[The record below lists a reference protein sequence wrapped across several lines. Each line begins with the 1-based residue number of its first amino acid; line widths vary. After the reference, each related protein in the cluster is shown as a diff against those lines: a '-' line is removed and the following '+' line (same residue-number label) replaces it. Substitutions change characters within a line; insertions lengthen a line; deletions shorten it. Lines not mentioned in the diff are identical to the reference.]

1 MRDLENT
8 VPDSQPVLSAAQLTE
23 IDDLRSQNNLL
34 KDQLASMSAVPGR
47 DDLEDRIKD
56 LNQRNL
62 ALSVELD
69 QERIIID
76 DLKDELSDARSIKQE
91 VLEKGKASKLKADL
105 LNEELSDARVRI
117 QSLEK
122 ALVAAREAIRVL
134 QGGGTPGSMIQ
145 VSNPSNF
152 ATNLGTGDRRSTSY
166 RTPSYSVDRRNSLPE
181 YNPVR
186 PRNVLPTPTNPLS
199 IKNDDGGN
207 ANLQI
212 QAKVQFLDNKVRPAG
227 FTEFFLVDRD
237 LSSIL
242 SEDGIKPPV
251 QDGIQSHAE
260 YWARSVQRG
269 YQFPGIAAKIRNAL
283 ARASL
288 KRIKTNS
295 LGIGNVDDLSD
306 GNYYIIGA
314 STLGQVGVVWSSP
327 VSLNNGDNIISLDL
341 KDAAWAQ

>member
-1 MRDLENT
+1 METQRIREELEFANRSLATLQARMRDLENT

-76 DLKDELSDARSIKQE
+76 DLKVELSDARSIKQE

-134 QGGGTPGSMIQ
+134 QGGGTQGSMIQ

-152 ATNLGTGDRRSTSY
+152 ATNLRTGDRRITSY
-166 RTPSYSVDRRNSLPE
+166 RA
-181 YNPVR
+181 
-186 PRNVLPTPTNPLS
+186 PTYFS
-199 IKNDDGGN
+199 
-207 ANLQI
+207 
-212 QAKVQFLDNKVRPAG
+212 
-227 FTEFFLVDRD
+227 
-237 LSSIL
+237 
-242 SEDGIKPPV
+242 
-251 QDGIQSHAE
+251 
-260 YWARSVQRG
+260 
-269 YQFPGIAAKIRNAL
+269 
-283 ARASL
+283 
-288 KRIKTNS
+288 
-295 LGIGNVDDLSD
+295 
-306 GNYYIIGA
+306 
-314 STLGQVGVVWSSP
+314 
-327 VSLNNGDNIISLDL
+327 
-341 KDAAWAQ
+341 